1 MIEEKPLH
9 GNDGANDSGTSKKPR
24 RRRRDPKAPLQ
35 DAGPGRHATTSGGN
49 GGGSGGS
56 NNKGYAGRE
65 KRVPGSGGIRFER
78 GGKKAM
84 ATQSKA
90 EEESEGPLDE
100 GKEKP
105 STKVCIRWLPADLPE
120 HIFWKSV
127 EPALPWFDP
136 EHVGSVTQRE
146 REVLCAVTEEND
158 NENDDEFDRSA
169 IEAGAGAAGEPQIAE
184 KESND
189 EPPSLLLALAET
201 KMAMVDVYESNN
213 LAKLDSQP
221 YWRQYS
227 QGKRHRSKAKPDDPS
242 RAYILFAE
250 AAEADHFYRHFHG
263 HAFGKNGVINRA
275 VVELAPFQHVFW
287 TLPTAAFAASDPL
300 DDTLD
305 ADPHFIAFLKS
316 EASKGKTGNDN
327 APSGGSA
334 SSSAPP
340 PVTALAEPQTARISY
355 AAAAA
360 SLGKDSGSSGTQGSG
375 SGSRKENKAV
385 TPLIEYLRRIKTT
398 GTARRPPPTQA
409 AKTAAASPARP
420 LSSTKASAVNNK
432 AGGKKGASKSTA
444 ASAAPKRPR
453 RRKQ

>member
-1 MIEEKPLH
+1 
-9 GNDGANDSGTSKKPR
+9 
-24 RRRRDPKAPLQ
+24 
-35 DAGPGRHATTSGGN
+35 PGRMSKTLQRDIEDQRGRKNPKSEDVKANRTATSSSTLAQTAKKGRKSGSRRVS
-49 GGGSGGS
+49 GGGSQIETGNTAS
-56 NNKGYAGRE
+56 TK
-65 KRVPGSGGIRFER
+65 
-78 GGKKAM
+78 
-84 ATQSKA
+84 TQLKPEEAA
-90 EEESEGPLDE
+90 EELPDE

-158 NENDDEFDRSA
+158 NGSDDEIDRNTV
-169 IEAGAGAAGEPQIAE
+169 EAGAAGELQIAE
-184 KESND
+184 KEINE
-189 EPPSLLLALAET
+189 EPPSILQALAET
-201 KMAMVDVYESNN
+201 KMVMVDVYESNN

-242 RAYILFAE
+242 RAYILFAD

-287 TLPTAAFAASDPL
+287 TLPTPVSAASDPL
-300 DDTLD
+300 NGTLD

-316 EASKGKTGNDN
+316 EASKGKTESDN
-327 APSGGSA
+327 APSGDSA
-334 SSSAPP
+334 SSSSAP
-340 PVTALAEPQTARISY
+340 LGAEPQTARISY

-375 SGSRKENKAV
+375 SGSRKENKPV

-409 AKTAAASPARP
+409 AKTATASPARP
-420 LSSTKASAVNNK
+420 LSSTKASAVNSK

-444 ASAAPKRPR
+444 APSSTAAAAAAAAAPKRPR